1 MTSFDEPTRTTADD
15 PTEMKLVRAALQQVD
30 LAGDET
36 RVADGAALGGVQ
48 IEIAGY
54 EIRREISRGG
64 QGVVFLAT
72 QRATKRDVAVKV
84 LLASA
89 FGGERERQRFEREV
103 ELLAQLRHPNIV
115 TVHDSGTTNGMFYY
129 VMDYIPGTSLDQ
141 YVSHHEFSIE
151 STLRLFHQVADAVN
165 AAHRMGVLHRDLK
178 PGNIRV
184 NHDGQPFILD
194 FGLAKAVDGTTP
206 HDQQLSMTGQFLG
219 TLPWASPEQAIGVPG
234 KIDLRTD
241 VYALGVILYQIL
253 TGAFPYAI
261 VGPMNEVID
270 NILYAAPTPPST
282 LRRKIN
288 YEVETILLKCLNKD
302 AERRYQSAGELAR
315 DIQNYL
321 DGQPIEA
328 KRDSLLYVIRK
339 RARMHQFQTTVLV
352 LMSIVLVAAG
362 AVAIDLARQLWRSN
376 DKLREAEVAALT
388 NSVLLDR
395 ATEEYALP
403 ALRQMSIG
411 WFLAAR
417 HSGRPAD
424 LREIADRLPS
434 DSPSR
439 LVMEYWL
446 DDRRDD
452 ETLLQAIGDR
462 NAGLAHFAIGMQA
475 HWDGD
480 SQRTRNQFELADR
493 YRMMPMLKLEM
504 RSILDSI
511 RRDQAVQ
518 R

>member
-1 MTSFDEPTRTTADD
+1 MTTFDEPTRTTADE
-15 PTEMKLVRAALQQVD
+15 PTEMQIVRAALQQVD
-30 LAGDET
+30 LAGDDT
-36 RVADGAALGGVQ
+36 LVADGATLSGVQ
-48 IEIAGY
+48 IDIAGY

-64 QGVVFLAT
+64 QGVVFLAI
-72 QRATKRDVAVKV
+72 QQATKRDVAVKV
-84 LLASA
+84 LLTSA

-129 VMDYIPGTSLDQ
+129 VMDYIPGTSLDR
-141 YVSHHEFSIE
+141 YVSHHELSIE
-151 STLRLFHQVADAVN
+151 STLKLFYQIADAVN

-184 NHDGQPFILD
+184 NNEGQPFILD
-194 FGLAKAVDGTTP
+194 FGLAKAVDGSTA

-282 LRRKIN
+282 LRRKIDH
-288 YEVETILLKCLNKD
+288 EVETILLKCLNKD
-302 AERRYQSAGELAR
+302 ADRRYQSAGELAR

-321 DGQPIEA
+321 EGQPIEA

-339 RARMHQFQTTVLV
+339 RARMHQFQTVVLV
-352 LMSIVLVAAG
+352 LMGVILVAAA
-362 AVAIDLARQLWRSN
+362 AVAIDLGRQLWRSN
-376 DKLREAEVAALT
+376 DRLRDAEIAALT

-395 ATEEYALP
+395 ATEEFTLP
-403 ALRQMSIG
+403 AIRQMSIG
-411 WFLAAR
+411 WFVAAR
-417 HSGRPAD
+417 NSNRPAE
-424 LREIADRLPS
+424 LREIADRLPDS
-434 DSPSR
+434 SPSR

-446 DDRRDD
+446 NNDRDD
-452 ETLLQAIGDR
+452 EALLREIGDR

-475 HWDGD
+475 HWDD
-480 SQRTRNQFELADR
+480 DATKTQSHFEMADR

-504 RSILDSI
+504 RSTLDAI
-511 RRDQAVQ
+511 RQRRAV
-518 R
+518 RP